1 MAYESTITKTVL
13 SRKTGEATWEV
24 VSGAIPS
31 GGPNA
36 TRNVN
41 TWEPLTGPSISKA
54 GKQTFG
60 NISVECP
67 YDPTD
72 ASQQAILD
80 AIQSD
85 APVADTWEIS
95 TSLKTKPGLQFSGV
109 VTSCGLTFPNSGYVM
124 LKFEIA
130 MTSDITEG
138 AAVVGATVNAS
149 YDPIVSDGTTVSYG
163 AAEVKG
169 ADNFEISGLSRSVV
183 VSAAMKD
190 DAPTGG
196 PSNSRKRGNF
206 SFDLLYDD
214 SETVHQTLRTDS
226 KTKNTA
232 KALALTCTDT
242 GAAAIGASGCISQFD
257 FSGVNTKDGK
267 NRVRVS
273 GYLTTDVT
281 VTP

>member
-31 GGPNA
+31 GGPND

-54 GKQTFG
+54 GKITYG
-60 NISVECP
+60 NISVEAP

-72 ASQQAILD
+72 ASQTAILS
-80 AIQSD
+80 AIQD
-85 APVADTWEIS
+85 DTPATDTWEIS
-95 TSLKTKPGLQFSGV
+95 TSLKTNPGLQFGGV
-109 VTSCGLTFPNSGYVM
+109 PTSYGLTWPNTGFVN
-124 LKFEIA
+124 LKFEIGMA
-130 MTSDITEG
+130 SDITEG
-138 AAVVGATVNAS
+138 AAVVGATVIAS
-149 YDPIVSDGTTVSYG
+149 YDPIVADGTTVTYG
-163 AAEVKG
+163 AAEIKG
-169 ADNFEISGLSRSVV
+169 VENFEISGLTRALV
-183 VSAAMKD
+183 VSASMKD

-214 SETVHQTLRTDS
+214 SETVHQTIRTDS

-232 KALALTCTDT
+232 KAFVITCTDT
-242 GAAAIGASGCISQFD
+242 GAAAISFSGCISQFD